1 MPVIFYIFLNVNKPH
16 EEMNEMNNGF
26 IQLVGQRVVRRIN
39 QKDSVQ
45 YEVA

>member
-16 EEMNEMNNGF
+16 EEMNANNGF